1 MNTLEQI
8 ADLEKQYLLQ
18 TYNRYPIAFSR
29 GKGVFLFDLEGKRY
43 LDFVSGL
50 GVNALGHAHP
60 RIVKAIREQAAM
72 LVHISNLYYH
82 EYQGPLAEKLCKLSG
97 LNRAFFSNSGT
108 EAIEGSIKLARLA
121 GHRAGGAAKSRLVAL
136 DGSYHGRTFGALSL
150 TGQDKHRKGFEP
162 LLEEVTFVKQNDLA
176 SLRAAIS
183 DETCAIVLEPVF
195 GEGGIYECSV
205 EFLQECR
212 ALADRHRAALI
223 FDEIQ
228 CGLGRTG
235 TMFAFQSFGVTPDIV
250 AIAKP
255 IAAGLPLGAFIA
267 KEEFASAISPGQHG
281 TTFGGGPLACR
292 VALEF
297 LAIVEE
303 EKLLENVNKV
313 GAYLHQELNAL
324 ADRHHAAL
332 IFDEIQCGLGRT
344 GTMFAF
350 QSFGVTPD
358 IVAIAKPIAAGLPLG
373 AFLAKEE
380 FASAISPGQ
389 HGTTFGGGPLACRV
403 ALEFLAIVEEE
414 KLLENVNKVGAYL
427 QQELKALA
435 EKSAAAR
442 EVRGRGFIQGIEL
455 EIPARPIVDA
465 GLAEGVLFNST
476 QDTVVRFLPPFLLE
490 EKHVDKGI
498 RVLKKLLGKKR
509 KKAA

>member
-1 MNTLEQI
+1 METPPTFDQI
-8 ADLEKQYLLQ
+8 AARERQYLLT
-18 TYNRYPIAFSR
+18 TYSRYPVVLAR
-29 GKGVFLFDLEGKRY
+29 GKGVFLFDIEGKRY

-60 RIVKAIREQAAM
+60 RIVKAIRDQSTK
-72 LVHISNLYYH
+72 LIHVSNLYYH
-82 EYQGPLAEKLCKLSG
+82 EYQGALAERLCKLSG
-97 LNRAFFSNSGT
+97 LDRAFFQNSGT

-121 GHRAGGAAKSRLVAL
+121 GHRAGGEAKSRLVAL
-136 DGSYHGRTFGALSL
+136 EGSYHGRTFGALSL

-162 LLEEVTFVKQNDLA
+162 LLEDVTFVKQNDLEG
-176 SLRAAIS
+176 LRAAVN
-183 DETCAIVLEPVF
+183 DNTCAIVLEPIF

-205 EFLQECR
+205 EFLRECR

-235 TMFAFQSFGVTPDIV
+235 TMFAFQGFGVTPDIV

-267 KEEFASAISPGQHG
+267 KEEFATAISPGQHG

-292 VALEF
+292 IALEF
-297 LAIVEE
+297 LSIVED

-313 GAYLHQELNAL
+313 GGYLQ
-324 ADRHHAAL
+324 
-332 IFDEIQCGLGRT
+332 
-344 GTMFAF
+344 
-350 QSFGVTPD
+350 
-358 IVAIAKPIAAGLPLG
+358 
-373 AFLAKEE
+373 
-380 FASAISPGQ
+380 
-389 HGTTFGGGPLACRV
+389 
-403 ALEFLAIVEEE
+403 E
-414 KLLENVNKVGAYL
+414 KLKGLVSKRN
-427 QQELKALA
+427 
-435 EKSAAAR
+435 AAVA
-442 EVRGRGFIQGIEL
+442 VRGRGFIQGIQL

-476 QDTVVRFLPPFLLE
+476 QDTVVRFLPPFLME

-498 RVLKKLLGKKR
+498 RVLKKLLGKA

>member
-1 MNTLEQI
+1 MKTFEQI
-8 ADLEKQYLLQ
+8 AELERRYLLG
-18 TYNRYPIAFSR
+18 TYNRYPVAFAR
-29 GKGVFLFDLEGKRY
+29 GKGVFLYDLEGRRY

-60 RIVKAIREQAAM
+60 RIVKTIREQAAK
-72 LVHISNLYYH
+72 LIHVSNLYYH
-82 EYQGPLAEKLCKLSG
+82 EYQGELAEKLCTLAAAASG
-97 LNRAFFSNSGT
+97 GALGNARTFFQNSGT

-121 GHRAGGAAKSRLVAL
+121 GHRAGGEAKCKLVAL
-136 DGSYHGRTFGALSL
+136 QGSYHGRTFGALSL

-162 LLEEVTFVKQNDLA
+162 LLEEVTFVGQNDVEG
-176 SLRAAIS
+176 LRAAVN
-183 DETCAIVLEPVF
+183 DNTCAIVLEPIF

-212 ALADRHRAALI
+212 ALADRYRAALI

-235 TMFAFQSFGVTPDIV
+235 TMFAFQSFGVAPDIV

-313 GAYLHQELNAL
+313 GAYL
-324 ADRHHAAL
+324 
-332 IFDEIQCGLGRT
+332 
-344 GTMFAF
+344 
-350 QSFGVTPD
+350 
-358 IVAIAKPIAAGLPLG
+358 
-373 AFLAKEE
+373 
-380 FASAISPGQ
+380 
-389 HGTTFGGGPLACRV
+389 
-403 ALEFLAIVEEE
+403 
-414 KLLENVNKVGAYL
+414 
-427 QQELKALA
+427 QQELKAIA
-435 EKSAAAR
+435 EKNSVAK
-442 EVRGRGFIQGIEL
+442 EVRGRGFIQGINL
-455 EIPARPIVDA
+455 EIPARPIVDEA
-465 GLAEGVLFNST
+465 LAEGLLFNST

-490 EKHVDKGI
+490 EKHVDKGM
-498 RVLKKLLGKKR
+498 RVLKKLLRKKR
-509 KKAA
+509 KEAA